1 MRTDGLMYT
10 IRIRLA
16 DDRQVVRQ
24 VLCLLLESQPGL
36 RVVAEASDGRQAVA
50 MAEDG
55 GRSP

>member
-1 MRTDGLMYT
+1 MYT